1 MIVIHACRFL
11 EQQLSYAEFYM
22 DHGPCELASAVLLRS
37 LGIEASW
44 KVFGGGGEVL
54 AFSEVGLDWCLS
66 V

>member
-44 KVFGGGGEVL
+44 KVFGWGGGGSSI
-54 AFSEVGLDWCLS
+54 F
-66 V
+66 